1 LSQLTINLSV
11 ISTTRLYLESLTS
24 FKVCNEILS
33 STIDSTKT
41 VYIIVHGQNQLFHQV
56 QEKLTSK
63 GFEKVKMQ
71 KESLDKA
78 GTSGEY
84 VAMAWSPKEIL
95 ISEIIGSSAN
105 VNPDTPIGAWASVEQ
120 RELHRIPLESSEY
133 Y

>member
-24 FKVCNEILS
+24 FKECNEILS

-41 VYIIVHGQNQLFHQV
+41 VYIIVHGQNQLFDQV

-71 KESLDKA
+71 KASLDKT
-78 GTSGEY
+78 GTPGEY
-84 VAMAWSPKEIL
+84 VAMAWPPMNPKEIL

-105 VNPDTPIGAWASVEQ
+105 VNPDIPIGAWASVEQ
-120 RELHRIPLESSEY
+120 RELDRIPLE
-133 Y
+133 

>member
-24 FKVCNEILS
+24 FKECNEILS

-41 VYIIVHGQNQLFHQV
+41 VYIIVHGQNQLFNQV

-63 GFEKVKMQ
+63 GFEKVKIQ
-71 KESLDKA
+71 KASLDKA
-78 GTSGEY
+78 GTPGEY
-84 VAMAWSPKEIL
+84 VAMAWPPMNPKEIL

-105 VNPDTPIGAWASVEQ
+105 VNLDTPIGAWASVEQ
-120 RELHRIPLESSEY
+120 RELDRIPLE
-133 Y
+133 

>member
-1 LSQLTINLSV
+1 LSQLTIKLSV

-24 FKVCNEILS
+24 FKECNEILA

-41 VYIIVHGQNQLFHQV
+41 VYIIVHGQNQLFDQV

-71 KESLDKA
+71 KASLDKT
-78 GTSGEY
+78 GTPGEY
-84 VAMAWSPKEIL
+84 VAMAWPPMNPKEIL

-105 VNPDTPIGAWASVEQ
+105 VNPNIPIGAWASVEQ
-120 RELHRIPLESSEY
+120 RELDRIPLE
-133 Y
+133 